1 MTRLGHPKEDNS
13 GSVSKVFCEERGGY
27 GLKEKENA
35 RASKLDTKA
44 NRID

>member
-1 MTRLGHPKEDNS
+1 MTRLGHPKRTTVALFLKS
-13 GSVSKVFCEERGGY
+13 SVRKRGGY